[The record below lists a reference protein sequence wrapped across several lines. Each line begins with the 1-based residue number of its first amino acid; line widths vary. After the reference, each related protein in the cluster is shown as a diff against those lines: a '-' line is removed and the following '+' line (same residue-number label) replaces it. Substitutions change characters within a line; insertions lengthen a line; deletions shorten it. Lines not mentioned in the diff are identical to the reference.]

1 MINKLQF
8 FSIIMMVLFLA
19 TGAFAGQGATANGP
33 SLWISSV
40 HADTVPAFSV
50 NPASVDFGT
59 LFISSTMTETL
70 TVTNTG
76 TKALFITSVTVDSGD
91 FSVSPSS
98 ATIDPFGSWDF
109 YVTFTPTTEGLQ
121 TGNVV
126 FVHNASTSPDLVGLM
141 GDGTLT
147 GVEESNPLPRKFALK
162 GNYPNPFNPTT
173 SIVFDIPKQTTVS
186 LTIYNA
192 LGAEVAEVL
201 KNEAYQPG
209 THEVTF
215 NGVNVASG
223 IYFYRLRTPEFS
235 SVKKMVLLK

>member
-8 FSIIMMVLFLA
+8 FSIITMVLFVV
-19 TGAFAGQGATANGP
+19 TGAFAGQGAAASGQ

-50 NPASVDFGT
+50 NPTSVDFGT
-59 LFISSTMTETL
+59 LFISTTMTETL
-70 TVTNTG
+70 TVRNTSA
-76 TKALFITSVTVDSGD
+76 KALFITSVTVDSGD
-91 FSVSPSS
+91 YAVSPSS
-98 ATIDPFGSWDF
+98 ATVGPFGSWDF
-109 YVTFTPTTEGLQ
+109 YVTFTPTAPGVQ
-121 TGNVV
+121 NGNVI
-126 FVHNASTSPDLVGLM
+126 FVHNGSTSPDLVGLT

-147 GVEESNPLPRKFALK
+147 AVDESNPLPRKFALK

-173 SIVFDIPKQTTVS
+173 SIVFEIPQQTTVS
-186 LTIYNA
+186 ITIYNA

-223 IYFYRLRTPEFS
+223 IYFYRLKTPEFS